1 MTIPLR
7 NTIFEKIKEA
17 NSLTDVELYKSL
29 TKDGLN
35 LPEDKFNKLL
45 LDLEILGL
53 IKVAWFTKDERR
65 IEVIVVEKEEDP
77 IEKQNKEVN
86 SLTDVELY
94 KSLTKDGQNLPEDK
108 FNKLLLDL
116 EILGL
121 IKVAW
126 FTKDERRIEVI
137 VIEKEEDPIEKQNK
151 EVMEKD
157 YEASFPG
164 LDK

>member
-7 NTIFEKIKEA
+7 NTIYDKIKEV

-35 LPEDKFNKLL
+35 IPEDRFNKLL

-65 IEVIVVEKEEDP
+65 IEMIVIEEKEDP
-77 IEKQNKEVN
+77 IKKQNKE
-86 SLTDVELY
+86 
-94 KSLTKDGQNLPEDK
+94 
-108 FNKLLLDL
+108 
-116 EILGL
+116 
-121 IKVAW
+121 A
-126 FTKDERRIEVI
+126 
-137 VIEKEEDPIEKQNK
+137 
-151 EVMEKD
+151 MEKD

>member
-7 NTIFEKIKEA
+7 NTIYEKIKEV

-35 LPEDKFNKLL
+35 IPEDKFNKLL

-65 IEVIVVEKEEDP
+65 IELVVIK
-77 IEKQNKEVN
+77 
-86 SLTDVELY
+86 
-94 KSLTKDGQNLPEDK
+94 
-108 FNKLLLDL
+108 
-116 EILGL
+116 
-121 IKVAW
+121 
-126 FTKDERRIEVI
+126 
-137 VIEKEEDPIEKQNK
+137 KEEDPIEKQNK

>member
-7 NTIFEKIKEA
+7 NTIYEKIKEV
-17 NSLTDVELYKSL
+17 NSLIDVELYKSL

-65 IEVIVVEKEEDP
+65 IEVIV
-77 IEKQNKEVN
+77 
-86 SLTDVELY
+86 
-94 KSLTKDGQNLPEDK
+94 
-108 FNKLLLDL
+108 
-116 EILGL
+116 
-121 IKVAW
+121 
-126 FTKDERRIEVI
+126 
-137 VIEKEEDPIEKQNK
+137 IEKEEDPIETQNK

>member
-1 MTIPLR
+1 MTSPLR
-7 NTIFEKIKEA
+7 NIIYEKIKDV

-65 IEVIVVEKEEDP
+65 IEIIVIEKKEDP
-77 IEKQNKEVN
+77 IETQNKE
-86 SLTDVELY
+86 
-94 KSLTKDGQNLPEDK
+94 
-108 FNKLLLDL
+108 
-116 EILGL
+116 I
-121 IKVAW
+121 
-126 FTKDERRIEVI
+126 
-137 VIEKEEDPIEKQNK
+137 
-151 EVMEKD
+151 MEKD

>member
-7 NTIFEKIKEA
+7 NTIYEKIKEV

-29 TKDGLN
+29 TKNGLN
-35 LPEDKFNKLL
+35 LPEDKVNKLL

-65 IEVIVVEKEEDP
+65 IEMVVIKEEEDP
-77 IEKQNKEVN
+77 IE
-86 SLTDVELY
+86 T
-94 KSLTKDGQNLPEDK
+94 
-108 FNKLLLDL
+108 
-116 EILGL
+116 
-121 IKVAW
+121 
-126 FTKDERRIEVI
+126 
-137 VIEKEEDPIEKQNK
+137 QNK

>member
-7 NTIFEKIKEA
+7 NTIYDKIKEV
-17 NSLTDVELYKSL
+17 NSLTDVELYKSI

-35 LPEDKFNKLL
+35 IPEDKFNKLL

-65 IEVIVVEKEEDP
+65 IE
-77 IEKQNKEVN
+77 
-86 SLTDVELY
+86 L
-94 KSLTKDGQNLPEDK
+94 
-108 FNKLLLDL
+108 
-116 EILGL
+116 
-121 IKVAW
+121 
-126 FTKDERRIEVI
+126 I
-137 VIEKEEDPIEKQNK
+137 VIKKEEDPIEKQNK

>member
-7 NTIFEKIKEA
+7 NTIFEKIKEV

-53 IKVAWFTKDERR
+53 IKVVWFTKDERR
-65 IEVIVVEKEEDP
+65 IEM
-77 IEKQNKEVN
+77 
-86 SLTDVELY
+86 
-94 KSLTKDGQNLPEDK
+94 
-108 FNKLLLDL
+108 
-116 EILGL
+116 
-121 IKVAW
+121 
-126 FTKDERRIEVI
+126 I
-137 VIEKEEDPIEKQNK
+137 VIEKEEDPIETQNK
-151 EVMEKD
+151 ETMEKD